1 MSNQY
6 LEFLK
11 SAARAIEDQIA
22 ATPNL
27 GVPVDPDVADYMGA
41 FEEEDQLE
49 VIDLEIEGEAND

>member
-22 ATPNL
+22 ANPHL
-27 GVPVDPDVADYMGA
+27 GAPVDPDVADYMGA

-49 VIDLEIEGEAND
+49 AIDLEAEGEAND